1 MAGTGLEVRIESEG
15 LERLNKR
22 LAEMTAGLKDF
33 GPLLEGLGAEVE
45 SQARRRISEEKAS
58 PDGTPWQPWSEAYGE
73 TRRGG
78 HSLLE
83 GEGDLLDSIQYVV
96 DGDRVEI
103 GSNLIYAAIHQHG
116 GDDVGIPIPA
126 RPYLGISPENEED
139 LVAIIDDWA
148 RQQLRG

>member
-1 MAGTGLEVRIESEG
+1 MAGTGLEIRIESEG
-15 LERLNKR
+15 LERLNRR

-45 SQARRRISEEKAS
+45 SQTRRRISEEKAA
-58 PDGTPWQPWSEAYGE
+58 PDGKPWKAWSDAYGE
-73 TRRGG
+73 TRHGG

-103 GSNLIYAAIHQHG
+103 GTNLIYGAIHQFG
-116 GDDVGIPIPA
+116 GDEVGIAIPA
-126 RPYLGISPENEED
+126 RPYLGVSQENEED
-139 LVAIIDDWA
+139 LLAVLDDWA
-148 RQQLRG
+148 DRQLRG